1 MGGDNLLNNDELQTR
16 INNFKQ
22 DVKTLSADEIIS
34 KYYYNDFPPAAL
46 SLDLYHKLRLE
57 IKTHFKLESIFN
69 VFLVGSGRLGFSIKP
84 QNEYREFNDDSDLDI
99 VIVSKELFETYWNHM
114 REYDQNLV
122 YWKDA
127 SVFENTFYNG
137 WMRPDKLPKNKS
149 FVDPLN
155 WWEYFEKLS
164 ASNLFGRIKIRG
176 GLYYSLDALE
186 SYQKK
191 AINKLKLKESLN
203 NANDSN

>member
-1 MGGDNLLNNDELQTR
+1 LLTEEELQRR
-16 INNFKQ
+16 IENFRQ
-22 DVKTLSADEIIS
+22 DIKTLSADEIIS

-57 IKTHFKLESIFN
+57 IKKHFELESIFN

-99 VIVSKELFETYWNHM
+99 VIVSKELFDKYWQHM
-114 REYDQNLV
+114 REYEHNLI
-122 YWKDA
+122 YWKNTSA
-127 SVFENTFYNG
+127 FEKTFFNG
-137 WMRPDKLPKNKS
+137 WMRPDKLPRNTS

-155 WWEYFEKLS
+155 WWEYFERLS
-164 ASNLFGRIKIRG
+164 ASGKFGRIKIRG

-186 SYQKK
+186 SFQKI
-191 AINKLKLKESLN
+191 AIEKIKIKESLN
-203 NANDSN
+203 NANDSYQ

>member
-1 MGGDNLLNNDELQTR
+1 M
-16 INNFKQ
+16 
-22 DVKTLSADEIIS
+22 
-34 KYYYNDFPPAAL
+34 
-46 SLDLYHKLRLE
+46 
-57 IKTHFKLESIFN
+57 
-69 VFLVGSGRLGFSIKP
+69 
-84 QNEYREFNDDSDLDI
+84 
-99 VIVSKELFETYWNHM
+99 IVSKELFEKYWKHM

-122 YWKDA
+122 YWENA

-137 WMRPDKLPKNKS
+137 WMRPDKLPKNKR

-176 GLYYSLDALE
+176 GLYYSLNALE

-191 AINKLKLKESLN
+191 AINELKLKESLN